1 VQKAPEKFL
10 QWLRCAW
17 NVFYNQPSRHY
28 LYGILFL
35 QPYALIT
42 YVDHG
47 CAGYSEPLD
56 FVKNPQHTQFLADF
70 VADFIAEPEHR
81 GRDPTVTVDRKARFI
96 EHAGMKWAEASD
108 GLLCYRPCVF
118 GRHIRVARVHPVD
131 SPEEKW
137 VMKNAWEEKLE
148 NPSPPPEEEVLRILD
163 EANVRGL
170 PQLHESCRSTAEG
183 SDNVEASSD
192 NVQVSSDNAEV
203 SSDNVEVSSDDNV
216 EMSSDDNVEM
226 SSDNMEVLTS
236 KFPLN
241 CENALAAV
249 TNRAMKVAESSFVS
263 NRTSKSNPS
272 GVPAGITGKEL
283 VRRVRAQ
290 KKDFNECT
298 EVRRR
303 RTRLIVSY
311 CQPLKE
317 AMRNAHPKELM
328 RTIRDAMVV
337 YYEAYKRPEHGF
349 LHGGKFT
356 NVLDDEQH

>member
-1 VQKAPEKFL
+1 MQKAPEKFL

-17 NVFYNQPSRHY
+17 NVFYNQPFRLY

-56 FVKNPQHTQFLADF
+56 FVANPQHTQFLADF
-70 VADFIAEPEHR
+70 LADFIAEPEHR
-81 GRDPTVTVDRKARFI
+81 GGDPTVTVDRKAIFI
-96 EHAGMKWAEASD
+96 EHAGLEWAEASD

-118 GRHIRVARVHPVD
+118 GRHIRVARVQPVD
-131 SPEEKW
+131 SPEDKW

-148 NPSPPPEEEVLRILD
+148 NSSPPPEEEVLRILD

-170 PQLHESCRSTAEG
+170 PQLHESCRSIAEG
-183 SDNVEASSD
+183 ND

-203 SSDNVEVSSDDNV
+203 SSDDNV
-216 EMSSDDNVEM
+216 EI
-226 SSDNMEVLTS
+226 SSDNMEMLTS
-236 KFPLN
+236 KFPPN

-283 VRRVRAQ
+283 VRRVRTQ

-317 AMRNAHPKELM
+317 AMRNAHPKDLM
-328 RTIRDAMVV
+328 RTIRDAMIV